1 MTRLLDLMEDF
12 MSHNDYNY
20 ERIDGNI
27 SGKLRQASIDRF
39 NSKYI
44 ALYTGNGANLEI
56 VTMAFITLLLLN
68 IHYVYIILIL
78 ICMKRYMNI
87 FI

>member
-1 MTRLLDLMEDF
+1 MITTMRELMVTLVASLDKPALTDL
-12 MSHNDYNY
+12 
-20 ERIDGNI
+20 IV
-27 SGKLRQASIDRF
+27 RQ
-39 NSKYI
+39 YI